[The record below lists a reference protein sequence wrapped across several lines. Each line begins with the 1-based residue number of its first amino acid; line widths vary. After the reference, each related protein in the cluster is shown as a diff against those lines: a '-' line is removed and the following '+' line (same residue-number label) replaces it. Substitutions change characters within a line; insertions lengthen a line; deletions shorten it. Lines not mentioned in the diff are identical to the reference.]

1 MKSNKKSVIQEIIKI
16 RNYCIAIFLV
26 IGLLLIS
33 FFGGIGSLFSNEED
47 FSIYSM
53 NYDIEKLSNSDRDSI
68 ILYGYKLFSFTSE
81 LLGNNNLEDKYVGN
95 GLSCTNC
102 HLENGTKAYAIP
114 LIGVD
119 KRFPQYRGRENKI
132 GTLEERI
139 NGCFERSMNGKK
151 LPIESEEMR
160 AFIAYIK
167 WIGRYVE
174 RDEKVNGIGLKS
186 IKIPN
191 RIVNLNN
198 GKLVYQKHCVI
209 CHGEDGKG
217 VMLNN
222 NKYEFPPLWGE
233 KAYNNGAGMT
243 RVITAAQFIKYNMP
257 NGTTFN
263 NPVLNDDEAYDVAG
277 YINQQKRPE
286 KNSLLLDFPNLLKK
300 PVSTPYPPYAD
311 NFSEEQHQLGPFQP
325 IIKYYLEKHQISKTK

>member
-1 MKSNKKSVIQEIIKI
+1 MDSNKKYVLLEIKKI
-16 RNYCIAIFLV
+16 RNYCIVFFSV
-26 IGLLLIS
+26 IGLLLI
-33 FFGGIGSLFSNEED
+33 GIYGDIESIFSDEDD

-53 NYDIEKLSNSDRDSI
+53 NYDTEKLSNSNRDSTI
-68 ILYGYKLFSFTSE
+68 VYGHDLFSSTSE
-81 LLGNNNLEDKYVGN
+81 LLGENNFEKQYVGN

-102 HLENGTKAYAIP
+102 HLEQGTKAYAIP

-119 KRFPQYRGRENKI
+119 KRFPQYRGREDKI

-151 LPIESEEMR
+151 LPIESKEMR
-160 AFIAYIK
+160 ALVAYIK
-167 WIGRYVE
+167 WIGRYVLS
-174 RDEKVNGIGLKS
+174 DEKIIGRGLKS

-191 RIVNLNN
+191 RKVNLNN
-198 GKLVYQKHCVI
+198 GKLVYQKHCAI

-217 VMLNN
+217 VMLSS
-222 NKYEFPPLWGE
+222 NKYEYPPLWGE
-233 KAYNNGAGMT
+233 NAYNNGAGMT

-257 NGTTFN
+257 NGTTFK

-277 YINQQKRPE
+277 FINQQKRPE
-286 KNSLLLDFPNLLKK
+286 KKSLATDFPDRIKK

-325 IIKYYLEKHQISKTK
+325 IIKYYLEKHQINKSK

>member
-1 MKSNKKSVIQEIIKI
+1 MNSNKKYVLLEIKKI
-16 RNYCIAIFLV
+16 RNYCIAFFSV
-26 IGLLLIS
+26 IGLLLIGV
-33 FFGGIGSLFSNEED
+33 FGGIESLFSHKED

-53 NYDIEKLSNSDRDSI
+53 NYDIEKLSNSDQDET

-81 LLGNNNLEDKYVGN
+81 LLGNNNLENKYVGN

-102 HLENGTKAYAIP
+102 HLDNGTKAYAIP

-139 NGCFERSMNGKK
+139 NGCFERSMNGNK
-151 LPIESEEMR
+151 LPIESKEMR

-167 WIGRYVE
+167 WIGRYVQS
-174 RDEKVNGIGLKS
+174 DEKVNGRGLKP

-191 RIVNLNN
+191 RKVNLNN

-209 CHGEDGKG
+209 CHGQNGKG
-217 VMLNN
+217 VVLSN
-222 NKYEFPPLWGE
+222 NKYEYPPLWGE

-257 NGTTFN
+257 NGTTHN

-286 KNSLLLDFPNLLKK
+286 KNSLELDFPNRIKK

-325 IIKYYLEKHQISKTK
+325 IIRYYFEKHQISKSK